1 MVVLTE
7 ETPAPRWHA
16 LPPLTGPGRPLGY
29 LCKTLYAFHDLFP
42 SFLVRMSS
50 GLLDL
55 VCPCL

>member
-1 MVVLTE
+1 MARTAA
-7 ETPAPRWHA
+7 THRPR
-16 LPPLTGPGRPLGY
+16 PSLGY

-55 VCPCL
+55 VCPRL